1 MAQHA
6 YRNLCRSS
14 DDRKLQ
20 LPILIREDPAARYR
34 HSSLLYRAMTE
45 VLTSSSAA
53 IILRE
58 PSASLTITA
67 DPGSVSVT
75 PPSLDWLSGTW
86 HVTHST
92 LPMWKSKRNVAIT
105 YNPQAQ
111 ASPQKIDDVVSYQG
125 LTSDKMKTVVGVD
138 TICGSTGAWNW
149 RGKGWLMIAS
159 SHWEVLG
166 YGDLDDGHQWAVTF
180 FAKTMFTPA
189 GVDVYSRK
197 KEGLSEE
204 VLAKIK
210 GALTASEDENVKELA
225 GQIFEVKRD

>member
-1 MAQHA
+1 
-6 YRNLCRSS
+6 
-14 DDRKLQ
+14 
-20 LPILIREDPAARYR
+20 
-34 HSSLLYRAMTE
+34 MTE
-45 VLTSSSAA
+45 SLSKTTAA
-53 IILRE
+53 INLRA
-58 PSASLTITA
+58 PNQNSQS
-67 DPGSVSVT
+67 GST
-75 PPSLDWLSGTW
+75 NPPSLEWLSGTW

-105 YNPQAQ
+105 YKAQAQ
-111 ASPQKIDDVVSYQG
+111 GSPQKIDDVVSYQS
-125 LTSDKMKTVVGVD
+125 LDSEKTKTIVGVD
-138 TICGSTGAWNW
+138 TISESTAAWDW
-149 RGKGWLMIAS
+149 RGKGWLKIAS

-204 VLAKIK
+204 ILARIK
-210 GALTASEDENVKELA
+210 EALADSDDGNVKELA